1 MKAKRIHSI
10 KTKILLMTTCAIL
23 VVVLVATFSGILVIR
38 NVGNSS
44 AEQMLFLLCESG
56 EKNLDHYFTSV
67 EQSVEMVSAYVESDL
82 DGLDEAHL
90 QAHLARVD
98 DIFKKLTYKTFGV
111 LTYYYR
117 IDPTVSTTAKG
128 FWYVNL
134 DGEGFRE
141 HEVTDI
147 TLYDTSDTDALVW
160 FTVPKATGEPIWLP
174 PYITDNLDVRVIS
187 YNVPVYYEGQFV
199 GVIGIEID
207 YSTMAQQVDNI
218 SLYENGYAFI
228 NDKDG
233 NIIYH
238 PRIDVTTMKEQP
250 KVPDG
255 LISEEQFV
263 RYEYE
268 GVEKL
273 AVWRTLSNGMRLN
286 VTVPTKEI
294 NALWLTW
301 SIWIVIAFILLLI
314 IFVFLITHFSEH
326 ITRPLRNLTEAAEQM
341 DGGNYDCQLEYDGK
355 DEVGILT
362 RTFKKLTA
370 HLKTYIS
377 DLNDLAYADALTS
390 VHNKGAFDI
399 YMRDM
404 QTRAD
409 SEEETPN
416 FAVCIFDC
424 NNLKTVNDQNG
435 HDKGDLYL
443 KEAAKIICEVFRRSP
458 VFRIGGDEFAAVLV
472 NDDYANRETLI
483 RTFDEACAGKREAS
497 PVIWEQ
503 VDVAYG
509 MAVYDPNEDESV
521 SDVVRRADKLMYKN
535 KWQLKKKRKEAS
547 KEKPTETE

>member
-1 MKAKRIHSI
+1 MKDKRIHSI
-10 KTKILLMTTCAIL
+10 KTKIMLMTTCAIL

-255 LISEEQFV
+255 LISEDQFV

-326 ITRPLRNLTEAAEQM
+326 ITRPLRNLTEAAEQV
-341 DGGNYDCQLEYDGK
+341 DGGNYDCQLEYDGQ

-362 RTFKKLTA
+362 RTFRKLIA
-370 HLKTYIS
+370 HLKTYIG

-399 YMRDM
+399 YMKDM
-404 QTRAD
+404 QTHAD

-458 VFRIGGDEFAAVLV
+458 VFRIGGDEFAAVLI